1 MRWIPKWTAEG
12 HLEGYPLNEATLAA
26 GRRVRDGARPTTPS
40 RRTLTT
46 TKQLRD
52 AQHETRKTL

>member
-1 MRWIPKWTAEG
+1 MRWIPKWTVEG

-26 GRRVRDGARPTTPS
+26 GRRVRDDARPT

-46 TKQLRD
+46 TWQVRD